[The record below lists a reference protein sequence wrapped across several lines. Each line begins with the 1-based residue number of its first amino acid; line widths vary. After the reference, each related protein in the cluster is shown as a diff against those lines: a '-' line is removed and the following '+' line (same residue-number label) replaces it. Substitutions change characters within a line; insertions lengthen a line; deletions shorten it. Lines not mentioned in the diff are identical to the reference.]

1 MARRRDIAPGRVL
14 PDSAIT
20 AAALAMPTT
29 EDELLGVSIFN
40 GRSLR
45 RSVTTWFA
53 AVAAAMRLPEDDL
66 PDLKARYDGPPPAR
80 SWPERDPAAAARLA
94 AGRAAVAEI
103 AAEYELP
110 TENLLA
116 PDSIRRL
123 AWSPPPEITP
133 AVVGDVLHGLGARDW
148 QVDLTAAALAA
159 ALASPAVAV
168 PAAETDDDQTELAA
182 GPDDL
187 VR

>member
-1 MARRRDIAPGRVL
+1 M
-14 PDSAIT
+14 
-20 AAALAMPTT
+20 
-29 EDELLGVSIFN
+29 
-40 GRSLR
+40 
-45 RSVTTWFA
+45 TTWFA

-148 QVDLTAAALAA
+148 QVDLTAASLAA
-159 ALASPAVAV
+159 ALASPAVAE